1 MQLYKGGVQLFVD
14 KITYNNTT
22 DLCYTI
28 PNVNR
33 TNIDVMK
40 LKAALSYYDDMI
52 IKNLDDTNDDISVLL
67 LCIDKVIKK
76 CKFTN
81 KQKNRLRMWMKGY
94 TEKEIADYYNVSEV
108 TIHNSL
114 VVSCKKI
121 AEKLKGELEVWF

>member
-1 MQLYKGGVQLFVD
+1 MVID

-22 DLCYTI
+22 DLYYTI
-28 PNVNR
+28 SNVDK
-33 TNIDVMK
+33 TNIDIMK
-40 LKAALSYYDDMI
+40 LKAALNYYDDMI
-52 IKNLDDTNDDISVLL
+52 VKNLGDIYDDVSILL
-67 LCIDKVIKK
+67 LCINGVIKK

-81 KQKNRLRMWMKGY
+81 KQKNRLRMWMQGY

>member
-1 MQLYKGGVQLFVD
+1 MVID

-28 PNVNR
+28 SNVNK

-52 IKNLDDTNDDISVLL
+52 VKNLDDINDDVSVLL

-94 TEKEIADYYNVSEV
+94 TEKEIADHYNVSEV

-121 AEKLKGELEVWF
+121 AEKLKGELEVCFQV